1 MKDLYLI
8 GAAPGWL
15 IGLISLGA
23 AAPAGTAVFRL
34 KRSGCRSAKRLFSS
48 SCAPVYA
55 VLLSFCSA
63 RPLID
68 KRVS

>member
-23 AAPAGTAVFRL
+23 AALLVQQFFALRQRL
-34 KRSGCRSAKRLFSS
+34 PLGQT
-48 SCAPVYA
+48 
-55 VLLSFCSA
+55 SF
-63 RPLID
+63 LIFL
-68 KRVS
+68 RA